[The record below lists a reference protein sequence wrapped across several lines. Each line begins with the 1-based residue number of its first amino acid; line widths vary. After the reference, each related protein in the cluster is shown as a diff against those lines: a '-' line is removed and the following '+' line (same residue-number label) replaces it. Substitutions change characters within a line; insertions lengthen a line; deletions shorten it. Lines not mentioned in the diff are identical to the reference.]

1 MGTGFRSVVAA
12 VCLLAL
18 QPAFAGEDKTRS
30 IYSKRWY
37 TVAEVKDYLTRYKPD
52 HYGWGFHKSVTWVF
66 AEDGLFIP
74 GKTPYIKFPMQRP
87 VVESDNHWWRA
98 EDKGKN
104 LTAEMDRRCMM
115 SINGA
120 LGRLKNQA
128 RRILLKTDVREAV
141 IDGVRSG
148 VLSTA
153 PLDLTIRKQQKVN
166 MVTPEGDFRL
176 LCTVY
181 KSPRRNE
188 EAFFQYYVVLTAT
201 SVYGKLP

>member
-1 MGTGFRSVVAA
+1 MKCATLAVA
-12 VCLLAL
+12 VGLLAL
-18 QPAFAGEDKTRS
+18 PPAFAGEDKTRS
-30 IYSKRWY
+30 IYAKRWY
-37 TVAEVKDYLTRYKPD
+37 TVAEVKGYLTRYKPD
-52 HYGWGFHKSVTWVF
+52 HYDRGFHKSVTWVF
-66 AEDGLFIP
+66 AEDGLFVP
-74 GKTPYIKFPMQRP
+74 GKTPYIKLPMQKP

-98 EDKGKN
+98 EDKGKD
-104 LTAEMDRRCMM
+104 LGAEMDRRCVM
-115 SINGA
+115 SINTA
-120 LGRLKNQA
+120 LGRLKDQA
-128 RRILLKTDVREAV
+128 RQILRRTDVRQAV

-188 EAFFQYYVVLTAT
+188 ESFFQYSVVLNAT